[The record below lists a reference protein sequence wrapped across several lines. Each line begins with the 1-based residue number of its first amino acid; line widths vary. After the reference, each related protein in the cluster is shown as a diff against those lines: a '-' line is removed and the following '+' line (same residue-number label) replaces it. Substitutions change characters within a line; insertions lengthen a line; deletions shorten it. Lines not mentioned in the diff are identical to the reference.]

1 VIKILSIQ
9 VGQPRQ
15 IIFGKKE
22 VQTSIFKN
30 TIASSVFVDK
40 LGLVGDTQS
49 DLSVHGGLYKAVY
62 AYPQEHMDYW
72 KKQMSSHLIE
82 PGAFGENLTTEGL
95 LESEG
100 CIGDSFQ
107 IGDVVL
113 RITQPRFP
121 CYKLNAK
128 FGDAQMVKRFQ
139 DSGRPGIYFEVL
151 KTGSITVGD
160 ELVKIDAGSDVSIN
174 QFVSA
179 RMAKEPDTEVIAR
192 ILAIPSLIKEWKDYF
207 EKEIS

>member
-1 VIKILSIQ
+1 VITISSIQ

-15 IIFGKKE
+15 ITFGKKK
-22 VQTSIFKN
+22 VQTSIFKKPVS
-30 TIASSVFVDK
+30 SSVFVDK
-40 LGLVGDTQS
+40 LGLEGDTQS

-62 AYPQEHMDYW
+62 AYPQEHLSYW
-72 KKQMSSHLIE
+72 KRQMSHHLLE

-95 LESEG
+95 HESES

-107 IGDVVL
+107 IGEVIL

-128 FGDAQMVKRFQ
+128 FEDAQMVKRFQ

-151 KTGSITVGD
+151 KTGTITVGD
-160 ELVKIDAGSDVSIN
+160 ELVKIDAGSDISID

-179 RMAKEPDTEVIAR
+179 KMAKKPDTEIIAR
-192 ILAIPSLIKEWKDYF
+192 ILAIPSLIKEWKVYF
-207 EKEIS
+207 EKEIR